1 MVEDIFSSFVKSLKT
16 VMTPANEVSV
26 GLLSFILTI
35 CILNKEQKQYI
46 NNCIFKIM
54 EEEENWIDED
64 PQRTEEQNIKVVK
77 ILEEAKEEKGN
88 IFFKKL

>member
-35 CILNKEQKQYI
+35 CILHKEQ
-46 NNCIFKIM
+46 NNI
-54 EEEENWIDED
+54 
-64 PQRTEEQNIKVVK
+64 
-77 ILEEAKEEKGN
+77 
-88 IFFKKL
+88 